1 MNGKESKPS
10 INLLNSKVEVR
21 EFYNDFSKKE
31 KNNQDF
37 SDINLN
43 VNNGKISQKYSNII
57 SYSNTENIQN
67 RGERNN
73 QNKKNL
79 RDLNNNN
86 EIFSEDKFIQT
97 PSNFYNFS
105 DIEKLQNKSFT
116 PNNRR
121 KIKKENKFKEYIRYN
136 NYVNNKITPRIIS
149 GIKPIHF
156 SQSFYNKF
164 KSIKNEKLSRNY
176 LCPIINYNKPK
187 TNEMEN
193 NFKNNNIL
201 REYSN
206 NIREYS
212 NNIREYSNNIR
223 KEKKKKHHNL
233 FTIENIYFQKSSPNI
248 IYKINNVDEPYHM
261 KNKNIK
267 LSLIQKKYSIKEI
280 KYPFNESVRKKYK
293 IINENNDHLLEEIF
307 KRQTLSNFNNKYNLK
322 YKTNSNI
329 KKESIKNLFSLLK
342 KYKYS
347 DEDKKTAFN
356 KYNSM
361 KKIKKTFNI

>member
-21 EFYNDFSKKE
+21 AFCKDFSKKE

-37 SDINLN
+37 NDINLKL
-43 VNNGKISQKYSNII
+43 NNGKLFQKYNNII
-57 SYSNTENIQN
+57 SYSNTENIQK
-67 RGERNN
+67 RERNN
-73 QNKKNL
+73 QNKKSL

-105 DIEKLQNKSFT
+105 NIEKLQNKSFT

-121 KIKKENKFKEYIRYN
+121 EIKKGNKFKAYIRYN
-136 NYVNNKITPRIIS
+136 NYENNKIIPRIIS
-149 GIKPIHF
+149 GIKPTHF

-164 KSIKNEKLSRNY
+164 KSKKDEKLSRNQ
-176 LCPIINYNKPK
+176 LCPIINNNKPK

-193 NFKNNNIL
+193 FFKNSNIL
-201 REYSN
+201 REYFN
-206 NIREYS
+206 NIS
-212 NNIREYSNNIR
+212 

-233 FTIENIYFQKSSPNI
+233 VTIENIYFQKSSPNI
-248 IYKINNVDEPYHM
+248 IYKINNVDEKNHM

-280 KYPFNESVRKKYK
+280 KYPFNNSVRQKYK

-307 KRQTLSNFNNKYNLK
+307 KKQTLSNFNNKYNLK
-322 YKTNSNI
+322 YKTNSSI
-329 KKESIKNLFSLLK
+329 KKENIKNLFSLLK

-347 DEDKKTAFN
+347 EEDKKTAFN
-356 KYNSM
+356 QYNSM